1 MNTTTTMEQHD
12 INETYR
18 MIKYLNIDVIEDKRN
33 GFINVSK
40 ICKQFGKML
49 KNYNSLES
57 SKKYMLY
64 KSAVAGKTATALS
77 YELCGGL
84 TEFRQQLKG
93 TYVHKDIAVHVA
105 MWCDPVFGDKVSKII
120 NEYIQNENKQLKIE
134 NKKLMLCNEIQQ
146 KIIQKREIYTTSL
159 EYKLDVF
166 REEQR
171 IRDEEMKQRDEEMK
185 QRDEEMK
192 QRVDALINTNDALI
206 NMNVEQTELLHDIR
220 QDVALTNEIIQDVHE
235 QIVAPNENNRLTEK
249 LVLLSHTTQP
259 NKYTVIRTQE
269 RNERTAITRK
279 QRQYNN
285 QLRVIMCIDTYMN
298 PKNLYNRFKEH
309 MQRTP
314 ELKPFVRFIY
324 NDFEIIEGTT
334 LSNDDLVQLFQTIE
348 QQSSEPLTTA
358 PITIQK

>member
-1 MNTTTTMEQHD
+1 MEQHD

-40 ICKQFGKML
+40 ICKQFNKSFCH
-49 KNYNSLES
+49 YNELES
-57 SKKYMLY
+57 SKRYKNY
-64 KSAVAGKTATALS
+64 KSAAIGKTIAALS
-77 YELCGGL
+77 YELCGGV
-84 TEFRQQLKG
+84 TEIRQQLKG
-93 TYVHKDIAVHVA
+93 TYIHKDIAVHVA

-120 NEYIQNENKQLKIE
+120 NEYIQNENKQLKNK
-134 NKKLMLCNEIQQ
+134 NKKLMLCNEIKD
-146 KIIQKREIYTTSL
+146 KIIQKREIYTNDLLSEL
-159 EYKLDVF
+159 HVF
-166 REEQR
+166 R
-171 IRDEEMKQRDEEMK
+171 
-185 QRDEEMK
+185 EEMK
-192 QRVDALINTNDALI
+192 QRVDTLINTNDALI

-235 QIVAPNENNRLTEK
+235 QIVAPNENIRLTEK

-279 QRQYNN
+279 QRQHNN
-285 QLRVIMCIDTYMN
+285 QLQVIMCVDTYMN

-309 MQRTP
+309 VQRTP
-314 ELKPFVRFIY
+314 ELKPFFRFVY